1 MKNINS
7 NEIKGAVESILF
19 ISKKPISAKEIS
31 ECNHFEIEIVEKI
44 LEELILEYESKSL
57 QIIKLAKG
65 YIMATRPKFSAY
77 IESFLKNPLHITLSP
92 QALETLS
99 IISYRQPIAKP
110 DIENIRGV
118 MCDAVIKSL
127 FEKKLIK
134 EMGRA
139 DRIGRPI
146 LYGTTQDFLKHFGLN
161 DLSDLPPLDGDGGTG
176 YGVQGTGYESVPH
189 LQ

>member
-1 MKNINS
+1 MENIYFD
-7 NEIKGAVESILF
+7 EIKSAVESILF
-19 ISKKPISAKEIS
+19 ISKKPINAKEIS
-31 ECNHFEIEIVEKI
+31 ECCSFEIGTVEKI
-44 LEELILEYESKSL
+44 LEELKLEYESKTL

-65 YIMATRPKFSAY
+65 YIMATRPEFSEY

-99 IISYRQPIAKP
+99 IISYKQPVAKP

-127 FEKKLIK
+127 LEKKLIK

-139 DRIGRPI
+139 DKIGRPI
-146 LYGTTQDFLKHFGLN
+146 LYGTTHDFLKHFGLN
-161 DLSDLPPLDGDGGTG
+161 DLNDLPALDANKTEALANNVE
-176 YGVQGTGYESVPH
+176 YNFS
-189 LQ
+189 